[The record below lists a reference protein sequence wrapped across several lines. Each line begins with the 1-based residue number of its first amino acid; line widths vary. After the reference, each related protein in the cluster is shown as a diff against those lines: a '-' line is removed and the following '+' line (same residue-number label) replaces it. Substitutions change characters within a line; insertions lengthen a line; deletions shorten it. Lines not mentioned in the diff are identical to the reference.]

1 MRGAR
6 AGLIFC
12 KPELAKKI
20 DGSIFPGNQGG
31 PLEHIIAAKAI
42 TAEEACTDKYREYI
56 HQVVKN
62 AKAMSDRFIRLGY
75 KVVTGGTDNHMF
87 LLDLSNLNITGLEV
101 QDMLDKHN
109 ITLNKN
115 MIPNDK
121 RTPKEA
127 SGVRIG
133 TPAMTTKGYVEE
145 DFIRVAD
152 EIDRLI
158 KEYIKQKEAN

>member
-1 MRGAR
+1 
-6 AGLIFC
+6 
-12 KPELAKKI
+12 
-20 DGSIFPGNQGG
+20 
-31 PLEHIIAAKAI
+31 
-42 TAEEACTDKYREYI
+42 
-56 HQVVKN
+56 
-62 AKAMSDRFIRLGY
+62 MSDRFIRLGY

-101 QDMLDKHN
+101 QDMLDEYN

-115 MIPNDK
+115 MVPNDK
-121 RTPKEA
+121 RTPKET

>member
-1 MRGAR
+1 
-6 AGLIFC
+6 
-12 KPELAKKI
+12 
-20 DGSIFPGNQGG
+20 
-31 PLEHIIAAKAI
+31 
-42 TAEEACTDKYREYI
+42 
-56 HQVVKN
+56 
-62 AKAMSDRFIRLGY
+62 
-75 KVVTGGTDNHMF
+75 
-87 LLDLSNLNITGLEV
+87 
-101 QDMLDKHN
+101 
-109 ITLNKN
+109 

>member
-1 MRGAR
+1 
-6 AGLIFC
+6 
-12 KPELAKKI
+12 
-20 DGSIFPGNQGG
+20 
-31 PLEHIIAAKAI
+31 
-42 TAEEACTDKYREYI
+42 
-56 HQVVKN
+56 
-62 AKAMSDRFIRLGY
+62 MSDRFIRLGY
-75 KVVTGGTDNHMF
+75 KVVTGGTDNNMF

-101 QDMLDKHN
+101 QDMLDEHN

-115 MIPNDK
+115 MIPKDK

-158 KEYIKQKEAN
+158 KEYIKQKESN

>member
-1 MRGAR
+1 
-6 AGLIFC
+6 
-12 KPELAKKI
+12 
-20 DGSIFPGNQGG
+20 
-31 PLEHIIAAKAI
+31 
-42 TAEEACTDKYREYI
+42 
-56 HQVVKN
+56 
-62 AKAMSDRFIRLGY
+62 MSDRFIRLGY

-101 QDMLDKHN
+101 QDMLDEHN
-109 ITLNKN
+109 ITLTKN

-121 RTPKEA
+121 ITPKEA

>member
-1 MRGAR
+1 
-6 AGLIFC
+6 
-12 KPELAKKI
+12 
-20 DGSIFPGNQGG
+20 
-31 PLEHIIAAKAI
+31 
-42 TAEEACTDKYREYI
+42 
-56 HQVVKN
+56 
-62 AKAMSDRFIRLGY
+62 MSDRFIRLGY

-87 LLDLSNLNITGLEV
+87 LLDLSSLTITGLEV
-101 QDMLDKHN
+101 QDMLDEHN

-115 MIPNDK
+115 MVPNDK
-121 RTPKEA
+121 RTPKET

>member
-1 MRGAR
+1 
-6 AGLIFC
+6 
-12 KPELAKKI
+12 
-20 DGSIFPGNQGG
+20 
-31 PLEHIIAAKAI
+31 
-42 TAEEACTDKYREYI
+42 
-56 HQVVKN
+56 
-62 AKAMSDRFIRLGY
+62 MSDRFIRLGY

-101 QDMLDKHN
+101 QDMLDEHN

-158 KEYIKQKEAN
+158 KEYIKQKEANESRKGRGLKKFSPFLKIMFNLLTIFISCVIIIPETTFRAKK

>member
-1 MRGAR
+1 
-6 AGLIFC
+6 
-12 KPELAKKI
+12 
-20 DGSIFPGNQGG
+20 
-31 PLEHIIAAKAI
+31 
-42 TAEEACTDKYREYI
+42 
-56 HQVVKN
+56 
-62 AKAMSDRFIRLGY
+62 MSDRFIRLGY

-101 QDMLDKHN
+101 QDMLDEHN

-133 TPAMTTKGYVEE
+133 TPAMTTKGYVEK

-158 KEYIKQKEAN
+158 KEYIKQKEAIQSRKGKKKKNFSPFLKIMFNLLTISISCAIIIPETISRVKK

>member
-1 MRGAR
+1 
-6 AGLIFC
+6 
-12 KPELAKKI
+12 
-20 DGSIFPGNQGG
+20 
-31 PLEHIIAAKAI
+31 
-42 TAEEACTDKYREYI
+42 
-56 HQVVKN
+56 
-62 AKAMSDRFIRLGY
+62 MSDRFIRLGY
-75 KVVTGGTDNHMF
+75 KVVTDGTDNHMF

-101 QDMLDKHN
+101 QDMLDEHN

-127 SGVRIG
+127 SGIRIG

>member
-1 MRGAR
+1 
-6 AGLIFC
+6 
-12 KPELAKKI
+12 
-20 DGSIFPGNQGG
+20 
-31 PLEHIIAAKAI
+31 
-42 TAEEACTDKYREYI
+42 
-56 HQVVKN
+56 
-62 AKAMSDRFIRLGY
+62 MSDRFIRLGY

-101 QDMLDKHN
+101 QDMLDEHN

-115 MIPNDK
+115 MVPNDK
-121 RTPKEA
+121 RTPKET

-133 TPAMTTKGYVEE
+133 TPAMTTKGCVEE

>member
-1 MRGAR
+1 
-6 AGLIFC
+6 
-12 KPELAKKI
+12 
-20 DGSIFPGNQGG
+20 
-31 PLEHIIAAKAI
+31 
-42 TAEEACTDKYREYI
+42 
-56 HQVVKN
+56 
-62 AKAMSDRFIRLGY
+62 MSNRFIRLGY

-87 LLDLSNLNITGLEV
+87 LLDLSNLNNTGLEV
-101 QDMLDKHN
+101 QDMLDEHN

-115 MIPNDK
+115 MVPNDK
-121 RTPKEA
+121 RTPKET

-158 KEYIKQKEAN
+158 KEYIKKKEAN

>member
-1 MRGAR
+1 
-6 AGLIFC
+6 
-12 KPELAKKI
+12 
-20 DGSIFPGNQGG
+20 
-31 PLEHIIAAKAI
+31 
-42 TAEEACTDKYREYI
+42 
-56 HQVVKN
+56 
-62 AKAMSDRFIRLGY
+62 MSDRFIRLGY

-121 RTPKEA
+121 RTPKET